1 MRSAATISCHL
12 GRSCSGLTA
21 VFLLMAV
28 TRTDAHELNTSYAQ
42 LYAITDTLIVRV
54 AIDGAD
60 IGSGFGVT
68 PASGDTLTGPE
79 LMAMSRPVAAFVE
92 ANGRL
97 LSDGQPVDWPEP
109 RARTDI
115 DKEGNV
121 FLRLQYVAPLPEAP
135 AEVELSLDFS
145 ERFGDDHKTM
155 VSLSRPEQPPLQAV
169 LSRQEP
175 SRLFVVG
182 KKVSLWEHAVEFT
195 ALGVE
200 HIFLGYDHIMFLL
213 ALIVVGGRLI
223 NLIKIVTSFTLAH
236 SITLILA
243 ALEVVQLPSRLIESG
258 IALSITYVAL
268 ENFWLR
274 RSDLRWIITFFFGL
288 VHGFGFAN
296 VLRELGLPT
305 KGLAVSLVTFN
316 LGVEVGQI
324 CIVAVVFPLVLWLGR
339 RRFQKPVVWAV
350 SAVIFLFG
358 VGWLIERVSGLEY
371 MPI

>member
-1 MRSAATISCHL
+1 MSSPTRAPRRPPVGWCLIAL
-12 GRSCSGLTA
+12 
-21 VFLLMAV
+21 FLLTLPAPAG
-28 TRTDAHELNTSYAQ
+28 AHELNTSYAQ
-42 LYAITDTLIVRV
+42 LFVKADTLICLV

-60 IGSGFGVT
+60 IGTGFGLT
-68 PASGDTLTGPE
+68 PVSGDTLTGPE
-79 LMAMSRPVAAFVE
+79 LKARSAIVAEYVAAS
-92 ANGRL
+92 GRL
-97 LSDGQPVDWPEP
+97 LSDGEPVTWPTP
-109 RARTDI
+109 MVRTDV

-121 FLRLQYVAPLPEAP
+121 FLRLQYVAQLPHAP

-145 ERFGDDHKTM
+145 ERFGEDHKTL
-155 VSLSRPEQPPLQAV
+155 VSLFRPDKPPLQAV
-169 LSRQEP
+169 LYREEP

-182 KKVSLWEHAVEFT
+182 KKVSLWEHAVEFA

-258 IALSITYVAL
+258 IAASIAYVAL

-305 KGLAVSLVTFN
+305 RGLAVSLVTFN

-324 CIVAVVFPLVLWLGR
+324 CIVAVVFPLVLWLSR
-339 RRFQKPVVWAV
+339 RPFQKKVVWAA

-358 VGWLIERVSGLEY
+358 LGWLIERIFGLEY